1 MTPRPWTARHRDAM
15 LTRVTVLTAG
25 TAVLGTVGA
34 VGIGVAL
41 ALTSHPKAAA
51 VRTASID
58 PLPSLDALLPSDA
71 PTTTTPSPT
80 PTPTR
85 TVVKVATTRTTPAAK
100 PVSRPTVTKRATP
113 RPTPTPTRTWTPPPA
128 PPRPSSTPTVTS
140 GGS

>member
-34 VGIGVAL
+34 VGIGVAI
-41 ALTSHPKAAA
+41 ALTSQPKAATA
-51 VRTASID
+51 RTTSID
-58 PLPSLDALLPSDA
+58 VLPSLDPVAPSDA
-71 PTTTTPSPT
+71 PTSTPT
-80 PTPTR
+80 PTPTP